1 MTTQQAPAGL
11 DVDAEAQRMQDA
23 GVPPEQSV
31 AMLYAAISVSETHIA
46 GMQAGI
52 EARFDALETGLND
65 KIEALDTKIEK
76 VSREVKD
83 LDTRMSAEIK
93 VLGGKIEALDSKI
106 DTKIEAVRESIKA
119 LDTGLSR
126 KIDEA
131 EQALRGLIPAAVRE
145 GAQPSPFAREAV
157 ADAADGSA
165 ASALRDAYARLD
177 ATRARSGK
185 PPLAGT
191 ALVDE
196 GEAAP

>member
-1 MTTQQAPAGL
+1 MTTQQVPAGL

-52 EARFDALETGLND
+52 EARFDAL
-65 KIEALDTKIEK
+65 DTKIET

-185 PPLAGT
+185 PPLTGT